1 MGGGVFFQFLFQESF
16 IMHIHR
22 LIITTVIFFI
32 ANWNGVKSI
41 CLQFQIGFSFNI
53 LSLPTAP
60 RVRSVPCI
68 SANFLSP
75 FPYFCDNNIC
85 IFFINLQIFL
95 SPFPYF
101 CNNNLYI
108 SSINLQI
115 FLSPFMYFCD
125 NNLCIFFIN
134 LTHLLIRTSKQCLL
148 P

>member
-1 MGGGVFFQFLFQESF
+1 MGGVVFFQFLFQEFF
-16 IMHIHR
+16 IIHIHR

-75 FPYFCDNNIC
+75 FPYFCDSNIC
-85 IFFINLQIFL
+85 V
-95 SPFPYF
+95 
-101 CNNNLYI
+101 
-108 SSINLQI
+108 
-115 FLSPFMYFCD
+115 
-125 NNLCIFFIN
+125 FFIN
-134 LTHLLIRTSKQCLL
+134 LTHFLNDTSKQYLL
-148 P
+148 PYFSIFCLWPSHQVLLRIYGFKTMTMNSAPFKIFN

>member
-1 MGGGVFFQFLFQESF
+1 MGGVVFFQFLFQEFF
-16 IMHIHR
+16 IIHIHR

-75 FPYFCDNNIC
+75 FPYFCDSNIC
-85 IFFINLQIFL
+85 V
-95 SPFPYF
+95 
-101 CNNNLYI
+101 
-108 SSINLQI
+108 
-115 FLSPFMYFCD
+115 
-125 NNLCIFFIN
+125 FFIN
-134 LTHLLIRTSKQCLL
+134 LTHFLNFYTIFASIFFHILSLAISPSAIPHLWLQNNDNEFS
-148 P
+148 PI